1 MAKERSYTPH
11 QKGLIK
17 RYYENKDHLMTQKL
31 GEIVSDL
38 YLCTDTKKAG
48 RLWKS
53 AETALIN
60 LGVIKEL
67 AEDICA
73 CRDLAALAKEVEKI
87 F

>member
-11 QKGLIK
+11 QKGIIK
-17 RYYENKDHLMTQKL
+17 RYYENKDHLMNQKL
-31 GEIVSDL
+31 GEVVSEL
-38 YLCTDTKKAG
+38 YLCSDPKKAA

-53 AETALIN
+53 AEKSLIN

-67 AEDICA
+67 AEDICE
-73 CRDLAALAKEVEKI
+73 CRDLDALAKEVSKL

>member
-1 MAKERSYTPH
+1 M
-11 QKGLIK
+11 
-17 RYYENKDHLMTQKL
+17 NQKL

-38 YLCTDTKKAG
+38 YLCSDDKKAG

-53 AETALIN
+53 AEKALIN

-67 AEDICA
+67 AEDICE
-73 CRDLAALAKEVEKI
+73 CRDLDALAKEVEKH